1 MVTSE
6 RKKMNLGH
14 NPEIGYDNYLSL
26 YNAYNKKSR
35 KRV

>member
-1 MVTSE
+1 
-6 RKKMNLGH
+6 MNLGH
-14 NPEIGYDNYLSL
+14 NSEIGYDNYLSL